1 MLRTRR
7 AALQRPLASVLTGA
21 LVAMAAVVGVAAPAT
36 AAGPTLTT
44 STTVVANEKI
54 TVAITGT
61 GFEVAPQYPG
71 QPSRH
76 AYVALVEKGDLT
88 VDQATTPNAS
98 LDVSAAGEIT
108 GSLEQI
114 ASELDRTKAYEVISW
129 PSRSFP
135 TEANLLARADVSID
149 WAALFPVVAEST
161 TTTLSASPDGTAVE
175 GVDVTLTATVSP
187 AASGAVSFTAGD
199 ASLGSAPVDGGVA
212 SIVTSSLAV
221 GAHSIAAAFTPAD
234 ATAYSAST
242 APALSYTV
250 TAKASEPETPARV
263 PTLTLSKST
272 GLDPAGEEITVTGT
286 GYDLAQPIYLTTC
299 TDRPLAEVDFAFIA
313 AGCTRGAKLVT
324 SNPTTATMVKFA
336 EDGSFETTLT
346 VAPKGETTAVYTI
359 ADHTGMTNRTQDAKA
374 VVSFAATTPTEP
386 LPAPTLTVTPNTD
399 VDPSGATLTVE
410 GRNYRQSE
418 VGAGFALRFGW
429 VAETWKPSE
438 GAANSAR
445 PSVSYVRVSGEPTGD
460 ANLPWTE
467 NADGT
472 VDFTWTVQ
480 VDEKSAN
487 EKRPG
492 DDYRL
497 GVFTFG
503 NKASQGL
510 QPDNELFVPVTW
522 AAVAPQPEPTKSPR
536 ITVTPNADLD
546 PAVANTLTVSGTGFV
561 GDSAVNGAYVVFGEK
576 SLWAGAGPLPAE
588 GWVQLAWVRP
598 GSIIGGAF
606 TVDLTVPAGSLDPT
620 KSYHVATSAA
630 HALSI
635 TDRTLDA
642 FADVTVA
649 QPTAPFVAFAGSATV
664 AQGGVLAFTGG
675 GFAPGDVVTAVAH
688 SEPVTIGTATADAG
702 GRVSF
707 SWAVPA
713 GFATGD
719 HTLELS
725 VGGVV
730 AASAP
735 FRVTPA
741 AVAAAVE
748 SPAAPSCV
756 ARSVSGATIEWGVK
770 ESYRSYITGPIAK
783 GEISGG
789 WGSGSGAYSPENDRG
804 RVSFGGS
811 VHYTGHSG
819 LLDMTLSN
827 PRVQITG
834 ANTASLI
841 VNVQSKGYNGSPDV
855 NANGVVFAT
864 LSLPAATTTANR
876 ISWTGASATLT
887 AAGAEAFAG
896 FYSAGEALDPVSITF
911 PLGAEVP
918 CDASTDATLAATGG
932 QAPVDTLWLGAG
944 MLLIGALAVS
954 FTRRRRSAL

>member
-1 MLRTRR
+1 MMRTRR

-21 LVAMAAVVGVAAPAT
+21 LIAMAAVVGVAAPAS

-44 STTVVANEKI
+44 STTVVANERI
-54 TVAITGT
+54 TVSIAGT

-88 VDQATTPNAS
+88 VDQSSTPNAS
-98 LDVSAAGEIT
+98 LDVSAAGEIS
-108 GSLEQI
+108 GSLEQV
-114 ASELDRTKAYEVISW
+114 AAELDRTKAYEIISW

-149 WAALFPVVAEST
+149 WAALFPAVAEAT

-175 GVDVTLTATVSP
+175 GADVTLTATVSP
-187 AASGAVSFTAGD
+187 AASGSVSFTAGD

-212 SIVTSSLAV
+212 SIVASSLAV
-221 GAHSIAAAFTPAD
+221 GTHSIAAAFTPAD

-242 APALSYTV
+242 APALSYAV
-250 TAKASEPETPARV
+250 TATATEPETPVRV
-263 PTLTLSKST
+263 PTLTLSTST

-286 GYDLAQPIYLTTC
+286 GYDPAQPIYLTTC
-299 TDRPLAEVDFAFIA
+299 TDRPLSEVDFAFIS
-313 AGCTRGAKLVT
+313 AGCTAGAKLVT
-324 SNPTTATMVKFA
+324 STPRTDTMVKFA
-336 EDGSFETTLT
+336 ADGSFETTLR
-346 VAPKGETTAVYTI
+346 VAPKGDTTAVYTI
-359 ADHTGMTNRTQDAKA
+359 ADHTGMTNRSQDAKA
-374 VVSFAATTPTEP
+374 VVSFATAPAEP

-429 VAETWKPSE
+429 VAETWKPTD
-438 GAANSAR
+438 GAADAAR
-445 PSVSYVRVSGEPTGD
+445 PSISYVRVSDAPTGGT
-460 ANLPWTE
+460 NLQWSE

-472 VDFTWTVQ
+472 VDFSWSVE
-480 VDEKSAN
+480 VDQKSAN
-487 EKRPG
+487 DKRPG

-503 NKASQGL
+503 NKVSQGL
-510 QPDNELFVPVTW
+510 QPDNEIFVPVTW
-522 AAVAPQPEPTKSPR
+522 AEVAPQPEPTKSPR

-546 PAVANTLTVSGTGFV
+546 PAVSNTLTVSGTGFV
-561 GDSAVNGAYVVFGEK
+561 GDSAANGAYVVFGEK

-598 GSIIGGAF
+598 GSIVGGAF
-606 TVDLTVPAGSLDPT
+606 TVELTVPAGSLDPT

-635 TDRTLDA
+635 TDRTLDT

-664 AQGGVLAFTGG
+664 AQGGVLEFTGG

-688 SEPVTIGTATADAG
+688 SEPVMIGTATADAG

-725 VGGVV
+725 VGGAV

-735 FRVTPA
+735 FRVTAA

-748 SPAAPSCV
+748 SPAEPSCV

-896 FYSAGEALDPVSITF
+896 FYSAGEALDSVNITF